1 MRFFFYSHDGMG
13 LGHVRRHIAIAAALH
28 EKSPEIQILLA
39 TSVDEVASLGLPPNV
54 DTLKLPGLRKIANT
68 QYAGRRLG
76 IPSGDM
82 HNLRSAVLC
91 EAVNAFRPDLVLVDK
106 HPFGAAGELTPAL
119 NVAKAA
125 GARLVL
131 GLRDVLDDPAVVKR
145 EWTRDRLQDRV
156 CDYFD
161 LAMVYGT
168 RSIFDPIER
177 YQLPAELAARTKYC
191 GYVVNQASCPWCTDG
206 FPHLTQLEPVSHPT
220 VLCTVGGGE
229 DGFFLL
235 KSFLRAAADASWKGI
250 AVTGPMLPEHE
261 LKMVRQ
267 MAADTDV
274 VIQPFAPCLSSLFW
288 TVDALVCMG
297 GYNTVLEALSKGVPT
312 VCVPRTSP
320 RSEQLIR
327 ASAFQELGLLRMI
340 APDVLT
346 PTGLNKEIA
355 AALKLKRTELIERAN
370 VILNFDGAHASARYL
385 LALLAEEQRSRE
397 FSDGLPECAP
407 APASI
412 VEPVG

>member
-28 EKSPEIQILLA
+28 ERSPEIQILLA
-39 TSVDEVASLGLPPNV
+39 TSVDEIASLGLPPNV

-91 EAVNAFRPDLVLVDK
+91 EAVNGYRPVLDSVDK
-106 HPFGAAGELTPAL
+106 HSCGAAGELTPAL

-125 GARLVL
+125 VARLVL

-161 LAMVYGT
+161 LALVYGT

-191 GYVVNQASCPWCTDG
+191 GYVVNDACTDG
-206 FPHLTQLEPVSHPT
+206 CPHLTALEPVSHPT

-235 KSFLRAAADASWKGI
+235 KSFLS
-250 AVTGPMLPEHE
+250 
-261 LKMVRQ
+261 
-267 MAADTDV
+267 
-274 VIQPFAPCLSSLFW
+274 
-288 TVDALVCMG
+288 
-297 GYNTVLEALSKGVPT
+297 
-312 VCVPRTSP
+312 
-320 RSEQLIR
+320 
-327 ASAFQELGLLRMI
+327 
-340 APDVLT
+340 
-346 PTGLNKEIA
+346 
-355 AALKLKRTELIERAN
+355 
-370 VILNFDGAHASARYL
+370 
-385 LALLAEEQRSRE
+385 
-397 FSDGLPECAP
+397 
-407 APASI
+407 
-412 VEPVG
+412 

>member
-1 MRFFFYSHDGMG
+1 
-13 LGHVRRHIAIAAALH
+13 
-28 EKSPEIQILLA
+28 
-39 TSVDEVASLGLPPNV
+39 
-54 DTLKLPGLRKIANT
+54 
-68 QYAGRRLG
+68 
-76 IPSGDM
+76 
-82 HNLRSAVLC
+82 
-91 EAVNAFRPDLVLVDK
+91 VLVDK
-106 HPFGAAGELTPAL
+106 HPFGAGGELASAL
-119 NVAKAA
+119 KAAKAA

-131 GLRDVLDDPAVVKR
+131 GLRDVLDDPAAVEA

-161 LAMVYGT
+161 LALVYGV

-177 YQLPAELAARTKYC
+177 YQLPTELAARTKYC
-191 GYVVNQASCPWCTDG
+191 GYVVNDACTDG
-206 FPHLTQLEPVSHPT
+206 CPHLTALEPISHPA

-235 KSFLRAAADASWKGI
+235 KSFLSAAADAPWKGI

-267 MAADTDV
+267 MAADTEV

-327 ASAFQELGLLRMI
+327 ASAFQQLGLLRMI

-355 AALKLKRTELIERAN
+355 AALRLKRTELIERAN
-370 VILNFDGAHASARYL
+370 AILNFDGAHASARYL

-397 FSDGLPECAP
+397 FRDRLPES
-407 APASI
+407 APASASV

>member
-28 EKSPEIQILLA
+28 ERSPEIQILLA
-39 TSVDEVASLGLPPNV
+39 TSVDEIASLGLPPNV

-161 LAMVYGT
+161 LALVYGT

-206 FPHLTQLEPVSHPT
+206 FSHLTQLEPVSHPT

-267 MAADTDV
+267 MAADTRV
-274 VIQPFAPCLSSLFW
+274 VVQPFAPCLSNLFW

-327 ASAFQELGLLRMI
+327 ASAFQQLGLLRMI

-355 AALKLKRTELIERAN
+355 IALKLKRTELIERAN
-370 VILNFDGAHASARYL
+370 AI
-385 LALLAEEQRSRE
+385 
-397 FSDGLPECAP
+397 
-407 APASI
+407 
-412 VEPVG
+412 